1 MSLKRRLRLLLT
13 LPALMLV
20 AGLIGGCSSI
30 PDYSFSR
37 QFALASKTFQHS
49 NGYRYDRSLADLLSM
64 ARQFLTHETDPIEKT
79 GFAVVSIS
87 DNAPRGIDK
96 IAIIRTGHATLLF
109 EAYGKTILT
118 DPMFSDRASPL
129 AFSGP
134 KAGSTSGQE
143 P

>member
-1 MSLKRRLRLLLT
+1 MSLKRRLRFVMT

-20 AGLIGGCSSI
+20 VGLTRGCFSI
-30 PDYSFSR
+30 SDYLFSP
-37 QFALASKTFQHS
+37 QFALDSKALKHS
-49 NGYRYDRSLADLLSM
+49 NGYRYDKSVGDLLSR
-64 ARQFLTHETDPIEKT
+64 AWQFMTHETDLIEKT